1 MANNSC
7 IGFCMRNQKL
17 FQELKKIGINF
28 SNDGRE
34 CKLTTGEAY
43 EFYFEDGDNT
53 PYLGFNHDY
62 MINIYLEY
70 FLGCGNSKFNYQFMK
85 ILTENDYFKSDY
97 DFKNNPFDKNQYYD
111 YDFFKQFHPTKKL
124 TDFDG
129 FIKEAYVESVEF
141 DGEVTAFRAAVTD
154 GIMTIS
160 DLQFEIEEDFFFDVS
175 EFWDEMDEET
185 KNEFSIQKTFKD
197 GYWI

>member
-28 SNDGRE
+28 SDDGRE

-43 EFYFEDGDNT
+43 EFCFEDGDNT

-70 FLGCGNSKFNYQFMK
+70 FLGCGNSKFSYQFIK
-85 ILTENDYFKSDY
+85 ILTENDYFESDY

-124 TDFDG
+124 TDFDS
-129 FIKEAYVESVEF
+129 FIEEAYVESVEF

-160 DLQFEIEEDFFFDVS
+160 DLQFEIEDDFFFDIS
-175 EFWDEMDEET
+175 EFWDDMDDET
-185 KNEFSIQKTFKD
+185 RNEFSVQKTFKD
-197 GYWI
+197 DQWI

>member
-28 SNDGRE
+28 SDDGRE
-34 CKLTTGEAY
+34 CNLTTGEAY
-43 EFYFEDGDNT
+43 EFCFEDGDNT

-70 FLGCGNSKFNYQFMK
+70 FLGCGNPKFNYQFMK
-85 ILTENDYFKSDY
+85 ILTENDYFESDY

-124 TDFDG
+124 TDFDSS
-129 FIKEAYVESVEF
+129 IEEAYVESVEF
-141 DGEVTAFRAAVTD
+141 DGEVTAFHAAVTD

-160 DLQFEIEEDFFFDVS
+160 DLQFEIEDDFFFDIS

-185 KNEFSIQKTFKD
+185 KNEFSIQKTFKN
-197 GYWI
+197 GQWV